1 MNSLDYATAE
11 TRKQYT
17 FKTREAAGAFK
28 QALMSVRTKGRI
40 VIRKS
45 LPEFKHHGNP
55 GWSVYV
61 TPWAF
66 PDNVQIG
73 ELAEEHGGRRWGKF

>member
-1 MNSLDYATAE
+1 MNSLDYAIQE

-17 FKTREAAGAFK
+17 FKTQEAAQSFK
-28 QALMSVRTKGRI
+28 TALASVRVKGR
-40 VIRKS
+40 VVLRKS

-66 PDNVQIG
+66 PDSVQIS
-73 ELAEEHGGRRWGKF
+73 ELAKNHGGRPWGKL